1 MSIDPTL
8 QVKKYTS
15 KDGVV
20 RYMKDGKLHNWDGPA
35 VIHPDGKE
43 EYYLNGFFYTK
54 DAFKQVKKDGV
65 GYELNSEH
73 VLENGEAI
81 TGDYEPVLMAIYK
94 GDRSQFG
101 LKGARFVIQPK
112 ASRGVTEWIE

>member
-1 MSIDPTL
+1 MSKEIKKFEMDQTL

-15 KDGVV
+15 TEGVV
-20 RYMKDGKLHNWDGPA
+20 RYMKDGKLHNWEGPA

-65 GYELNSEH
+65 GL
-73 VLENGEAI
+73 
-81 TGDYEPVLMAIYK
+81 PWYK
-94 GDRSQFG
+94 SGVA
-101 LKGARFVIQPK
+101 KARH
-112 ASRGVTEWIE
+112 